1 MGTRIAEDIQHAVH
15 LLTFEKPHFH
25 VFIGGELTPEKLIAI
40 DTLSAHSQMI
50 YLYGKIG
57 IKFLIVQQEI
67 ALEEK
72 IQ

>member
-1 MGTRIAEDIQHAVH
+1 
-15 LLTFEKPHFH
+15 
-25 VFIGGELTPEKLIAI
+25 
-40 DTLSAHSQMI
+40 LSAHSQMI